1 MQMLKSIRS
10 SALWFVLPSLVVVT
24 AIGAT
29 ICSYDPLSFDP
40 SLYQTKTALAEDLA
54 EVVPDEPDEPDAN
67 ADAAKSVQPDA
78 ADKDKNLRDGTY
90 TGYAVCGQGNSQ
102 GWQPYYVAVTIEVE
116 SGKVAAI
123 TDIRGTSTGGEGSTT
138 LQWDAAESQ
147 RYLSRAIDGHGGTGV
162 RAQMVSQIEAQGSV
176 SSVDV
181 VSGATFSSTAIYN
194 AYVDAVAKAGGD
206 DKSASAAV
214 VAPTTSAP
222 ETAGS
227 SSASVTST
235 PVTKKPL
242 KANPNGDKGSKGPKD
257 SSKTDGDGKVD
268 VGNDE
273 PDEDAGL
280 ADGTWVGYAVCGQ
293 DNEDDWPPYY
303 VSATVT
309 VKNGKVTDVTEVRG
323 TSKAE
328 KGDPKL
334 AWSEEDNKRYLEWAT
349 DGRTRSGVTYEGVLF
364 QVKKALA
371 SGTSLGDI
379 DVVSGATYSSNALVK
394 ACVAALK
401 KSAEAAGGTYEEPAQ
416 DIDDGDGG
424 ADEDDTRDDG
434 GADEDGGVDDT
445 TDEAKDDSADDAPED
460 DALDDGYK
468 SDAGDDASDADN
480 KEADG
485 NDDAQE
491 GEPQGP
497 ALVDGEYVGKAL
509 CEDPDY
515 VDDWDPYYVLVRIRV
530 EDGSVTQV
538 ASAKPD
544 DAGEVDPKVPFD
556 RGNLA
561 YFNRALN
568 GTSKRLGIS
577 AQIQAKLPT
586 RAEVSGIDV
595 VSGATFSSR
604 ALIEAYQDA
613 FGQVPEAPSLED

>member
-1 MQMLKSIRS
+1 MLKSIRS
-10 SALWFVLPSLVVVT
+10 SAVWFVLPSLVVAT

-40 SLYQTKTALAEDLA
+40 SLYQTTTALAEDLA

-138 LQWDAAESQ
+138 LQWDAAKSQ
-147 RYLSRAIDGHGGTGV
+147 RYLSRAIDGDGGTGV

-181 VSGATFSSTAIYN
+181 VSGATFSSEAIAE
-194 AYVDAVAKAGGD
+194 AYGAALAKA
-206 DKSASAAV
+206 AA
-214 VAPTTSAP
+214 A
-222 ETAGS
+222 AGS
-227 SSASVTST
+227 NSASVAST
-235 PVTKKPL
+235 PVTNKPS
-242 KANPNGDKGSKGPKD
+242 KANSSGNKGSKGSKD
-257 SSKTDGDGKVD
+257 TSKADDDGKID
-268 VGNDE
+268 VEDDE
-273 PDEDAGL
+273 PAEVANL
-280 ADGTWVGYAVCGQ
+280 ADGSWVGYAVCGQ
-293 DNEDDWPPYY
+293 DNEDDWSPYY
-303 VSATVT
+303 VSVTVT
-309 VKNGKVTDVTEVRG
+309 VKDGKVTDVTEVRG
-323 TSKAE
+323 TSKGE

-334 AWSEEDNKRYLEWAT
+334 AWSEEDNKCYLDWAT
-349 DGRTRSGVTYEGVLF
+349 DGRTRGGVTYEGVLS

-416 DIDDGDGG
+416 DNDDGD
-424 ADEDDTRDDG
+424 EC
-434 GADEDGGVDDT
+434 
-445 TDEAKDDSADDAPED
+445 
-460 DALDDGYK
+460 
-468 SDAGDDASDADN
+468 SDKN
-480 KEADG
+480 
-485 NDDAQE
+485 
-491 GEPQGP
+491 
-497 ALVDGEYVGKAL
+497 
-509 CEDPDY
+509 
-515 VDDWDPYYVLVRIRV
+515 
-530 EDGSVTQV
+530 
-538 ASAKPD
+538 
-544 DAGEVDPKVPFD
+544 DAGEVDPEVPFD

-568 GTSKRLGIS
+568 GTSKRSGIS

-604 ALIEAYQDA
+604 ALIEAFRDA
-613 FGQVPEAPSLED
+613 FGQVPEASSLED

>member
-10 SALWFVLPSLVVVT
+10 SAVWFVLPSLVVAT

-40 SLYQTKTALAEDLA
+40 SLYQTTTALAEDLA

-181 VSGATFSSTAIYN
+181 VSGATFSSEAIAE
-194 AYVDAVAKAGGD
+194 AYGAALAKA
-206 DKSASAAV
+206 AA
-214 VAPTTSAP
+214 A
-222 ETAGS
+222 AGS
-227 SSASVTST
+227 NSASVAST
-235 PVTKKPL
+235 PVTNKPS
-242 KANPNGDKGSKGPKD
+242 KANSSGNKGSKGSKD
-257 SSKTDGDGKVD
+257 TSKADDDGKID
-268 VGNDE
+268 VEDDE
-273 PDEDAGL
+273 PVEVANL
-280 ADGTWVGYAVCGQ
+280 ADGSWVGYAVCGQ
-293 DNEDDWPPYY
+293 DNEDDWSPYY
-303 VSATVT
+303 VSVTVT
-309 VKNGKVTDVTEVRG
+309 VKDGKVTDVTEVRG
-323 TSKAE
+323 TSKGE
-328 KGDPKL
+328 KGDSKL
-334 AWSEEDNKRYLEWAT
+334 AWSEEDNKRYLDWAT
-349 DGRTRSGVTYEGVLF
+349 DGRTRGGVTYEGVLS

-416 DIDDGDGG
+416 DNDGGDDGSDKNDTREDDD
-424 ADEDDTRDDG
+424 ADEDDAGEIADDG
-434 GADEDGGVDDT
+434 AG
-445 TDEAKDDSADDAPED
+445 DASED
-460 DALDDGYK
+460 DALGDGGK
-468 SDAGDDASDADN
+468 ADVGDDASDD
-480 KEADG
+480 ADG
-485 NDDAQE
+485 DKTDGDGDTQE
-491 GEPQGP
+491 TEPQGT

-515 VDDWDPYYVLVRIRV
+515 VDDWEPYYVLVRIRV

-544 DAGEVDPKVPFD
+544 DAGEVDPEVPFD

-568 GTSKRLGIS
+568 GTSKRSGIS

-604 ALIEAYQDA
+604 ALIEAFRDA
-613 FGQVPEAPSLED
+613 FGQVPEASSLED